1 MIYKIYLEE
10 LPSFKENIKVKHYS
24 ATIETHIG
32 IITDESFIVIG
43 NVSISLEDF
52 KKEQLEA
59 LEMMMEDSERV
70 LVFEFEY
77 AYVYENEV
85 FYVVDDYRI
94 EKGRVIFDLEC

>member
-24 ATIETHIG
+24 DTIATHIG
-32 IITDESFIVIG
+32 TKTEEGFTVTG
-43 NVSISLEDF
+43 NVSISLEDL
-52 KKEQLEA
+52 KKEQMGA

-77 AYVYENEV
+77 AYVYDNEV
-85 FYVVDDYRI
+85 FYVVDDYKI
-94 EKGRVIFDLEC
+94 ENGRVIFDLEV

>member
-10 LPSFKENIKVKHYS
+10 MPGFKENIRVKHYS
-24 ATIETHIG
+24 DTVETHIG
-32 IITDESFIVIG
+32 TKTEEGFTVNG

-52 KKEQLEA
+52 KKEQTEA
-59 LEMMMEDSERV
+59 LEIMIEDSERV

-94 EKGRVIFDLEC
+94 ENGRVIFDLEC